1 MTLETY
7 YVGVRVNALED
18 ALETPV
24 DERVGTIEVQT
35 VILDKSGIRFQD
47 QDGAKLVLQNIKNL
61 FERLK
66 VIFGDSAYKRSGLPD
81 WVKAELGCILQGLR

>member
-35 VILDKSGIRFQD
+35 VILDKSGIRFSD
-47 QDGAKLVLQNIKNL
+47 KSYIPVRGYLEIKCLYFRRFAFCLDNGSRWC
-61 FERLK
+61 FRWERAA
-66 VIFGDSAYKRSGLPD
+66 VTATQYSPT
-81 WVKAELGCILQGLR
+81 

>member
-1 MTLETY
+1 MVELTDELIHDMLDDTRDV

-35 VILDKSGIRFQD
+35 VILDK
-47 QDGAKLVLQNIKNL
+47 
-61 FERLK
+61 
-66 VIFGDSAYKRSGLPD
+66 
-81 WVKAELGCILQGLR
+81 